1 MTLPLPLET
10 ARRIA
15 RAAIS
20 SLDVSLRLDVDAI
33 APTYSWVVVTLSSH
47 QLNGHAGETLRRNI
61 RESLRVL
68 TALAACKGFAV
79 KENATFWSDVW
90 PEDPAYEQQQ
100 PQWAVKWKH
109 LRLRGLQM
117 PSTDTLKF
125 LFRAWDGEVGG
136 RSHADVMALVEELMG
151 DTQESDSA
159 GFRLTMEIL
168 GRHIEQDK
176 WPLQVECGV
185 ETTQEH
191 ADRWSRLVRAAKH
204 REQAE
209 LTKMWTQFQ
218 FTECFLS
225 AQHCLERSGV
235 LRDVAA
241 VFQTQGGA
249 IPVTELMLNFGWN
262 SNERNLEKRLRE
274 LKALMWNV
282 ASLFRLLSRC
292 GSFALYYRPLF
303 QAI

>member
-1 MTLPLPLET
+1 M
-10 ARRIA
+10 
-15 RAAIS
+15 
-20 SLDVSLRLDVDAI
+20 
-33 APTYSWVVVTLSSH
+33 
-47 QLNGHAGETLRRNI
+47 G
-61 RESLRVL
+61 
-68 TALAACKGFAV
+68 
-79 KENATFWSDVW
+79 
-90 PEDPAYEQQQ
+90 
-100 PQWAVKWKH
+100 
-109 LRLRGLQM
+109 
-117 PSTDTLKF
+117 
-125 LFRAWDGEVGG
+125 
-136 RSHADVMALVEELMG
+136 LVEEHMG

-249 IPVTELMLNFGWN
+249 IPVTELMLNIGWN